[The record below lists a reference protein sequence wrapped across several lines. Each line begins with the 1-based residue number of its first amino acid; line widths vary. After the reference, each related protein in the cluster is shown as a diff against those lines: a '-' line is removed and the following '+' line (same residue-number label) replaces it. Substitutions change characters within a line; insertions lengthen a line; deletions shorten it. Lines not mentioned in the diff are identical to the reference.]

1 MAKMLT
7 QVGNKHAFFLP
18 GDGFTSNYLP
28 KQFHV
33 EEHVSGKMSKVK
45 TTSENVRGIN
55 EKKVK
60 IARQR

>member
-7 QVGNKHAFFLP
+7 QVGKKHAFFLP